1 MLGASPTAPIRSH
14 LVTETSS
21 GAALTVI
28 GVVLVVLGILV
39 AGSFPLILTGIGA
52 LVAAELFATL
62 RSRRA

>member
-1 MLGASPTAPIRSH
+1 MLGWSTGTTPED

-21 GAALTVI
+21 GAALTVL
-28 GVVLVVLGILV
+28 GVLLVVIGILV

-62 RSRRA
+62 RSRGT

>member
-1 MLGASPTAPIRSH
+1 VS
-14 LVTETSS
+14 ETSS

-28 GVVLVVLGILV
+28 GIVLVVLGILV

-62 RSRRA
+62 RSRGA